1 VLCGLCVA
9 VHSLGRFIYYINKI
23 NKTLIYPLS
32 TLYLL
37 VKNQFIETIFGDLRY
52 QKNHKMRASAIL
64 FFATTAL
71 AFSEYPSLAKRQ
83 QFKPE
88 VTTAEGS
95 DCAAAFGQG
104 YSKDG

>member
-1 VLCGLCVA
+1 
-9 VHSLGRFIYYINKI
+9 
-23 NKTLIYPLS
+23 
-32 TLYLL
+32 
-37 VKNQFIETIFGDLRY
+37 
-52 QKNHKMRASAIL
+52 MRASAIL

-95 DCAAAFGQG
+95 DCAAAFGPG
-104 YSKDG
+104 YQTCQYLIQHDRLSH